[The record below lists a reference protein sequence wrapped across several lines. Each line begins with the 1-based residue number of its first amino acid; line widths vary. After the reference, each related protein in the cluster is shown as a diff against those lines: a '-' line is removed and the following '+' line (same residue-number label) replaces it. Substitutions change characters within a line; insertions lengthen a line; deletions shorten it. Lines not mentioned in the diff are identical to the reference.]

1 MIAGFP
7 FITSSFDADAR
18 AYIQTSGATATAEIN
33 HFVKAIK
40 RLGLWNSMVCWPLRS
55 SQNAGTG
62 TTAYSLGGLG
72 TYNGTLVNGPTWG
85 ADGITSAGGAFT
97 RHINIFGR
105 NRTSYLN
112 RSILIAVK
120 PTGDSFDDSFFGTSN
135 YGLNYAGSGSGMHMY
150 RWQGT
155 DKTVGFQ
162 AGVFSTFQGINAS
175 TKIPNGNFALFAAV
189 VEAGIAKAKTN
200 SDLFSVNP
208 NIISPITDTNSLK
221 LLSNGSAES
230 SRGLVGTMSF
240 ALDSNLGFS
249 QTEADAVFTI
259 YKQTLGQG
267 LGLP

>member
-85 ADGITSAGGAFT
+85 ASGILFNSNNSSIITTTLS
-97 RHINIFGR
+97 
-105 NRTSYLN
+105 RTSTPMTLSMVAKFIGKN
-112 RSILIAVK
+112 GGGVDDWPNAFCFPI
-120 PTGDSFDDSFFGTSN
+120 TG
-135 YGLNYAGSGSGMHMY
+135 
-150 RWQGT
+150 
-155 DKTVGFQ
+155 
-162 AGVFSTFQGINAS
+162 GVSLG
-175 TKIPNGNFALFAAV
+175 GNFAGTSF
-189 VEAGIAKAKTN
+189 G
-200 SDLFSVNP
+200 VNR
-208 NIISPITDTNSLK
+208 IYAFDGFTVPITIGNNFFQSATITSTSVDNWL
-221 LLSNGSAES
+221 NGSTNAGS
-230 SRGLVGTMSF
+230 LSVPSWGG
-240 ALDSNLGFS
+240 SNLTFGGAGGQYFNGNIS
-249 QTEADAVFTI
+249 IGMFTDSLWNSSIKSSIFDI